1 MITHAQRP
9 GAARAV
15 APFRWLAAL
24 RRQFGRLC
32 LLLTLFCLLFPIYW
46 LVQSSLSTQLELFH
60 TPAYFFPPHPTLAG
74 LRGAWHVVGPD
85 LWHSVI
91 ISVGTVILSLFL
103 AITAGYGLLL

>member
-9 GAARAV
+9 GLAS
-15 APFRWLAAL
+15 APAPVRWFAAL
-24 RRQFGRLC
+24 RRLLGRVG

-74 LRGAWHVVGPD
+74 PVNMTGPAPVSPTT
-85 LWHSVI
+85 HYNPKI
-91 ISVGTVILSLFL
+91 RCGGT
-103 AITAGYGLLL
+103 